1 MLLNYLTRVLRF
13 KETASAA
20 LYKETLEYLAS
31 EDCSEKSGN
40 DVFFTNDW
48 GAVVVCKPTE

>member
-31 EDCSEKSGN
+31 EDCSEKSGD
-40 DVFFTNDW
+40 DVFFANDW
-48 GAVVVCKPTE
+48 GAVVACKPAE

>member
-31 EDCSEKSGN
+31 EDCSEKKGD
-40 DVFFTNDW
+40 DVLFIHDW
-48 GAVVVCKPTE
+48 GAVVVCKPQE